1 MRKLRPMQ
9 NRRVTASHRLIHRSS
24 DKEAL
29 YNSSDLLRWSD
40 DLDCWLACDTGIL
53 IAILKNADF
62 RVIDYEKET
71 MKIVDGLGVDL
82 LATASVA
89 RHLPLGQEGC
99 PHASLR
105 KQMAVDLSRK
115 AAPALLAFDD
125 HVRTEVPRIF
135 AGSGEFD
142 IVAELLAPLA
152 GTLVAALS
160 GAQFDMAIGETS
172 PSQLFDKFLSLNRRK
187 MIDRQIRQ
195 IRDHA
200 GSGTASDD
208 ASRQAALVVLGFDS
222 LLGSMGES
230 FAHSVRANP
239 GKPMSEIA
247 WSEKLP
253 VTGVPYVDRVA
264 VKPIE
269 IGGQQVAVEMGAALG
284 GDQGDSRG
292 GQPGQRRREVDL
304 GVASDD
310 ELGDLADLLEA
321 LRVGRAGRDHE
332 RSLLGVGEEGRGE
345 VEVERAGDERDARRR
360 SLSAREASGAGGVGD
375 LGSSRCCERA

>member
-1 MRKLRPMQ
+1 MRVVQGQALRKLRPMQ

-269 IGGQQVAVEMGAALG
+269 IGGQQVEEKQRVRLYLDALG
-284 GDQGDSRG
+284 HAGPAHHDLYFGAGRHACLG
-292 GQPGQRRREVDL
+292 GPIAQKAWQALTLNLATIRRRVTIVNV
-304 GVASDD
+304 GYRSSDNVFNCPTSIMVSID
-310 ELGDLADLLEA
+310 EPN
-321 LRVGRAGRDHE
+321 R
-332 RSLLGVGEEGRGE
+332 
-345 VEVERAGDERDARRR
+345 
-360 SLSAREASGAGGVGD
+360 
-375 LGSSRCCERA
+375 